1 MNLLRAHSNY
11 FRIEILRL
19 VRASGMGMAS
29 KKRKLN
35 DGEEEKDREDDWQSQ
50 VLSLQLGDDIDHA
63 AFGLF
68 VKFLYTGQYHAGVD
82 AGSQRL
88 APASNTS
95 TVNTAPSAPMSSPYT
110 VSSTNTITGP
120 ITPPHAT
127 SPSNPNSAPIPPSIN
142 AYLLAHRLHALS
154 FMNHALTR
162 IYHGIGTYFSLTPQ
176 LIDYVW
182 THTPSP
188 HPAFAMPSSSSTP
201 LMQPPPAFPASPLR
215 ALLLDVLTTHW
226 PSQHTHIIARN
237 QQAAW
242 SAVFEA
248 HAELRQEMMFGM
260 QMGGG
265 KVKECRAYFAGGMEV
280 FGHGNP
286 ASVSVVKKEM
296 DVVANGVS
304 PRLGL
309 PTRDG
314 ELRKD
319 EQNKAEEVV
328 QKVGE
333 QDGEKE
339 KKGEAEVVAVK
350 VEGEEKA
357 N

>member
-35 DGEEEKDREDDWQSQ
+35 DGEEEKDRENDWQSQ

-82 AGSQRL
+82 AGVQRV

-95 TVNTAPSAPMSSPYT
+95 TANTTSSAPMPGPYT
-110 VSSTNTITGP
+110 ASSINTITGP
-120 ITPPHAT
+120 IAPPYAT
-127 SPSNPNSAPIPPSIN
+127 GPNNPASAPIPPSIN
-142 AYLLAHRLHALS
+142 AYLLAHRLHALT

-188 HPAFAMPSSSSTP
+188 SPTNPAFAMPSSSSTP
-201 LMQPPPAFPASPLR
+201 LMQPPTASSASPLR

-296 DVVANGVS
+296 EVVANGVP

-314 ELRKD
+314 ELARRRRTD
-319 EQNKAEEVV
+319 WA
-328 QKVGE
+328 
-333 QDGEKE
+333 
-339 KKGEAEVVAVK
+339 
-350 VEGEEKA
+350 A

>member
-11 FRIEILRL
+11 FRTQILRL

-29 KKRKLN
+29 KKRKL
-35 DGEEEKDREDDWQSQ
+35 DDTEEKEDDWQSQ
-50 VLSLQLGDDIDHA
+50 VLSLQLSDDVDHA
-63 AFGLF
+63 TFGLF

-82 AGSQRL
+82 AGSQRV
-88 APASNTS
+88 APAPNTVS
-95 TVNTAPSAPMSSPYT
+95 SAPMPGPYT
-110 VSSTNTITGP
+110 VSSINTLTGP
-120 ITPPHAT
+120 I
-127 SPSNPNSAPIPPSIN
+127 SAPSTPAPSAMAGAMPPSIN

-154 FMNHALTR
+154 FMNHALKR

-188 HPAFAMPSSSSTP
+188 STTNINPAFAMPSSSSTP
-201 LMQPPPAFPASPLR
+201 LTQPPPVSSASPLR

-248 HAELRQEMMFGM
+248 HAELRREMMLGM

-280 FGHGNP
+280 FGHGNA

-296 DVVANGVS
+296 EVGTNGVS

-328 QKVGE
+328 RKVTE
-333 QDGEKE
+333 QNGEKA
-339 KKGEAEVVAVK
+339 KSGEAEVVAVK

>member
-1 MNLLRAHSNY
+1 M
-11 FRIEILRL
+11 
-19 VRASGMGMAS
+19 
-29 KKRKLN
+29 
-35 DGEEEKDREDDWQSQ
+35 
-50 VLSLQLGDDIDHA
+50 
-63 AFGLF
+63 
-68 VKFLYTGQYHAGVD
+68 
-82 AGSQRL
+82 
-88 APASNTS
+88 P
-95 TVNTAPSAPMSSPYT
+95 SPYT

-120 ITPPHAT
+120 IAPPYAT
-127 SPSNPNSAPIPPSIN
+127 GPNNPASAPIPPSIN
-142 AYLLAHRLHALS
+142 AYLLAHRLHALT
-154 FMNHALTR
+154 FMNNALTR

-176 LIDYVW
+176 LVDYVW

-188 HPAFAMPSSSSTP
+188 NPAFAMPSSSSTP
-201 LMQPPPAFPASPLR
+201 LTQPPPVSPASPLR

-226 PSQHTHIIARN
+226 PSQHMHIIARN

-248 HAELRQEMMFGM
+248 HAELRREMMFGM

-280 FGHGNP
+280 FGHGNA

-304 PRLGL
+304 RLGL

-319 EQNKAEEVV
+319 EQKKAEEVV
-328 QKVGE
+328 RKVGE
-333 QDGEKE
+333 QGGEKE

-350 VEGEEKA
+350 VEGQEKA

>member
-11 FRIEILRL
+11 FRTKILRL
-19 VRASGMGMAS
+19 VRASGMDMAS

-35 DGEEEKDREDDWQSQ
+35 DGEEGKDGDGDWQSQ
-50 VLSLQLGDDIDHA
+50 VLSLQLSDDVDHA
-63 AFGLF
+63 TFGLF

-82 AGSQRL
+82 AGYQRV
-88 APASNTS
+88 APAPNTVS
-95 TVNTAPSAPMSSPYT
+95 SAPMPGLYT
-110 VSSTNTITGP
+110 VSSINTLTGP
-120 ITPPHAT
+120 I
-127 SPSNPNSAPIPPSIN
+127 SAPSTPAPSAMAGAIPPPIN

-162 IYHGIGTYFSLTPQ
+162 IYHDIDTYFSLTPQ

-188 HPAFAMPSSSSTP
+188 STTNINPAFAMPSSSSTP
-201 LMQPPPAFPASPLR
+201 LTQPPTASSPSPLR

-248 HAELRQEMMFGM
+248 HAELRREMMLGM

-280 FGHGNP
+280 FGHGNA

-296 DVVANGVS
+296 EVGTNGVS

-328 QKVGE
+328 RKVTE
-333 QDGEKE
+333 QNGEKA
-339 KKGEAEVVAVK
+339 KSGEAEVVAVK